1 MERVAASVLAA
12 VGEPQPPVSAL
23 ALADSLGFEVKRG
36 FPGIPAALA
45 AGFGY
50 RLRFDRGL
58 IEVPDAAEGRRLH
71 ELVATALGEWV
82 LWRSGYEATPD
93 SAAYVAAAMM
103 MPLRCH
109 ETLFGASLKRVAAIH
124 RFCSVSLISRRLEA
138 CAALLDAR
146 RGGPS

>member
-12 VGEPQPPVSAL
+12 VGEPRPPVSAL

-36 FPGIPAALA
+36 FPGIPEALA

-50 RLRFDRGL
+50 RLRFDRWL

-82 LWRSGYEATPD
+82 LWRAGYEATPD
-93 SAAYVAAAMM
+93 CAAYMAAAMM
-103 MPLRCH
+103 MPLRCR
-109 ETLFGASLKRVAAIH
+109 ETFFRVPLKRIVAVH
-124 RFCSVSLISRRLEA
+124 RHCSVELISRRLEA
-138 CAALLDAR
+138 CAALFDGR
-146 RGGPS
+146 RGGSS